1 MVLKL
6 TYLCFYEL
14 KTLSCEYFMSYMN
27 FVSKCNAVDLHLVD
41 DWLNEALNPFKRPYE
56 SEWNLM
62 DNLLPLET
70 MGSGDVIQYL
80 GEE

>member
-1 MVLKL
+1 MKGINN
-6 TYLCFYEL
+6 Y
-14 KTLSCEYFMSYMN
+14 
-27 FVSKCNAVDLHLVD
+27 LHLVE

-80 GEE
+80 KLKNK